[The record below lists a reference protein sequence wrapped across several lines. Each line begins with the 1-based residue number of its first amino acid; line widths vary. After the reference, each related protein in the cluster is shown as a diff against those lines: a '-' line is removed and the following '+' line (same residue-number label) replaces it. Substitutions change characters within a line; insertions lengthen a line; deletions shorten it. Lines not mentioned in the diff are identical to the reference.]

1 MQVEEEKKRIERY
14 LKRKKYPISMHKWP
28 DCIAGK
34 SKRIFKVLEIA
45 SEFSKVFGLLD
56 TRPI

>member
-1 MQVEEEKKRIERY
+1 MQVEENKKRTERH
-14 LKRKKYPISMHKWP
+14 LKGKKHPISMHKWP

-45 SEFSKVFGLLD
+45 SELSNVLGLLD